1 MKIVSSTAS
10 AFLVSVALLGANV
23 GWASS
28 WSVES
33 PSEQAYLLEL
43 FTSQGCSSCPPA
55 DSWLSQLK
63 QDPEL
68 FDRVVPVAYH
78 VTYWDYLG
86 WKDAFGHASHDARHR
101 SNAAAV
107 GAGVYTPGVFL
118 QGKEWRGWRRHT
130 KGPQGSSGSDVGV
143 LRAVGT
149 QDAVK
154 VTFTPNHKRVLK
166 QPRAHMTYL
175 RSGQTNILSGENRSR
190 DLHYDFIAGEVRS
203 KPLHSGDD
211 AWSVTFTFAAPV
223 DAEAVAVWVDD
234 ENTYIQSTGGF
245 VGR

>member
-1 MKIVSSTAS
+1 
-10 AFLVSVALLGANV
+10 
-23 GWASS
+23 
-28 WSVES
+28 
-33 PSEQAYLLEL
+33 
-43 FTSQGCSSCPPA
+43 
-55 DSWLSQLK
+55 
-63 QDPEL
+63 
-68 FDRVVPVAYH
+68 
-78 VTYWDYLG
+78 
-86 WKDAFGHASHDARHR
+86 
-101 SNAAAV
+101 
-107 GAGVYTPGVFL
+107 
-118 QGKEWRGWRRHT
+118 
-130 KGPQGSSGSDVGV
+130 V

-166 QPRAHMTYL
+166 QLRAHMTYL

-190 DLHYDFIAGEVRS
+190 DLYYDFIAGEVRS

-234 ENTYIQSTGGF
+234 ENIYIQSTGGF